1 MKLIELWV
9 WLLKGR
15 QYVTMV
21 RAVGPKEWVQQVGWF
36 SKSCNKMAVVGLS
49 RRAASY
55 SGWLVYFRAET
66 RTCGSG
72 NENMPEWKCEH
83 VGKDQLLEE
92 HGGR

>member
-55 SGWLVYFRAET
+55 LIICDSNSL
-66 RTCGSG
+66 SIK
-72 NENMPEWKCEH
+72 PK
-83 VGKDQLLEE
+83 
-92 HGGR
+92 